1 MAKIGRNQPCPC
13 GSGKK
18 YKRCCLDK
26 VEAARAAK
34 AITPPL
40 RTATF
45 LSNAP
50 RPKTLP
56 ANAAQWPIVR
66 AYVPVEDVFR
76 VSGLGTA
83 GIVRRRPDGR
93 CAWAMFRIDLMEHGL
108 GMMFGKDD
116 EPIKKID
123 QALEEM
129 RDVLPPFEAGTPE
142 LAAAYIWGAWALA
155 EAEGSGFPPHLT
167 ASYLGLLPRLPGSSE
182 SWLNRLVGPGGLSSP
197 DLVEIIRETPPPD
210 EAGEGREFAIMTM
223 MIFRLADAPSAT
235 LRLRTSSPDGQ
246 GFRFIPGESPEN
258 DAIVHFQ
265 WARPLP
271 KGPRSMMPVRGDL
284 QIQGWVDIEGDE
296 LRAVAMTLSMAAR
309 LVSNLK
315 ALLGDAIHLEHAHW
329 TSPEEIMAAKRRR
342 STGARRA

>member
-26 VEAARAAK
+26 AEAARAAK

-50 RPKTLP
+50 RSKALLTD
-56 ANAAQWPIVR
+56 AARWPIVR

-76 VSGLGTA
+76 ISGLGTA

-93 CAWAMFRIDLMEHGL
+93 CAWAMFKLDLMDHGL

-116 EPIKKID
+116 ETIESID
-123 QALEEM
+123 QTLEGM
-129 RDVLPPFEAGTPE
+129 RDLLPAFEEGTPE

-155 EAEGSGFPPHLT
+155 EEEGFGFPPHVT
-167 ASYLGLLPRLPGSSE
+167 APYLDLLPRLPGSSE
-182 SWLNRLVGPGGLSSP
+182 SWLNRLVGPGGLSST
-197 DLVEIIRETPPPD
+197 DLVEIIRETPHLE
-210 EAGEGREFAIMTM
+210 EADEGREFAIMTKM
-223 MIFRLADAPSAT
+223 SFRLADAPSAV
-235 LRLRTSSPDGQ
+235 LRLRTSPPDGK
-246 GFRFIPGESPEN
+246 GFRFIPGEPPED
-258 DAIVHFQ
+258 DATIHFQ

-271 KGPRSMMPVRGDL
+271 EGPLSIMPVRGDL
-284 QIQGWVDIEGDE
+284 QIQGWVDVLGDE

-309 LVSNLK
+309 LVFHLR
-315 ALLGDAIHLEHAHW
+315 ALLGDTIHLEHARW
-329 TSPEEIMAAKRRR
+329 KTPEEIME
-342 STGARRA
+342 ARRWR

>member
-40 RTATF
+40 PTAAF
-45 LSNAP
+45 LSNA
-50 RPKTLP
+50 RRSKALS
-56 ANAAQWPIVR
+56 ADAARWPIVR

-76 VSGLGTA
+76 ISGLGTA

-93 CAWAMFRIDLMEHGL
+93 CAWSMFKINLMDHGI

-116 EPIKKID
+116 ESIENID
-123 QALEEM
+123 QTLDEM
-129 RDVLPPFEAGTPE
+129 RDTLPPFEEGTPE

-155 EAEGSGFPPHLT
+155 EAEGFGFPPPLT
-167 ASYLGLLPRLPGSSE
+167 APYLALLPRLPGSSE

-197 DLVEIIRETPPPD
+197 DLVEIIRETPPLEEVD
-210 EAGEGREFAIMTM
+210 EGREFAIMTM
-223 MIFRLADAPSAT
+223 MTFRLADAPSAA
-235 LRLRTSSPDGQ
+235 LRLRTSSPDGK
-246 GFRFIPGESPEN
+246 GFRFIPGEPPED
-258 DAIVHFQ
+258 DARIHFE

-271 KGPRSMMPVRGDL
+271 EGPLSMMPVRGDL
-284 QIQGWVDIEGDE
+284 QIQGWVDVLGDK
-296 LRAVAMTLSMAAR
+296 LIAVAMTLSMAAR
-309 LVSNLK
+309 LVSNLR
-315 ALLGDAIHLEHAHW
+315 ALLGDALHLEHARW
-329 TSPEEIMAAKRRR
+329 RNPAEIMGAKRRR
-342 STGARRA
+342 